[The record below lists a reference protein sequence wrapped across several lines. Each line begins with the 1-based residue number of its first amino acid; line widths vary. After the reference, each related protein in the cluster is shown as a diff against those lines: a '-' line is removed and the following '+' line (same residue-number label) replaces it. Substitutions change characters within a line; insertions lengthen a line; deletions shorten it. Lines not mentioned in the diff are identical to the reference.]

1 MFVLLGLVQ
10 SVDFPALVSTMGNW
24 TQRKTRGFVT
34 GVWATCSNT
43 GNIIGMQSAALILF
57 INGNQWEHLLYYVT
71 AIYIFFA
78 ILIYCAFVPS
88 PRDVDLLLEEETPVP
103 EAASI
108 DTSTEDIIEVREDE
122 RISLLQAICLP
133 RVLLYGF
140 CFFCIKFSI
149 YSLLLWI
156 PMFMEQSLGKTN
168 KEIADV
174 QTFYEIGAAIGSILL
189 GYFTDKFYS
198 RRSPVIILS
207 VVCATL
213 ISFAITFGYQQ
224 FS

>member
-10 SVDFPALVSTMGNW
+10 SVDFPALVSTLANW
-24 TQRKTRGFVT
+24 TQRKTRGFIT
-34 GVWATCSNT
+34 GVWATCSHT

-71 AIYIFFA
+71 AIYVFFA
-78 ILIYCAFVPS
+78 MLIYCAFVPS
-88 PRDVDLLLEEETPVP
+88 PRDVDLIIEEEAPVYEVAP
-103 EAASI
+103 IE
-108 DTSTEDIIEVREDE
+108 TSTEDIIEE
-122 RISLLQAICLP
+122 RAEEIISLWQAICLP

-140 CFFCIKFSI
+140 CFFCIKFSV

-168 KEIADV
+168 KEIANV
-174 QTFYEIGAAIGSILL
+174 LTFYEIGASIGSILL
-189 GYFTDKFYS
+189 GYCTDKFYS
-198 RRSPVIILS
+198 RRSPVIFVS
-207 VVCATL
+207 VLCATL
-213 ISFAITFGYQQ
+213 ISFAITFGYQK